1 MTPASLWTQVSL
13 WLQWLFLVPGDA
25 LIARLAQTPLGAL
38 LDLGPKS
45 LGSNISA
52 ALSMAI
58 WLVGIWAL
66 YGIGIFLV
74 DAVNPTYR
82 AERRERRL
90 AEAAAR
96 RALLQRERMISRTRL
111 YRRARAW
118 MVPSAV
124 LVLLAALGVA
134 LVKDIL

>member
-1 MTPASLWTQVSL
+1 MTQASL
-13 WLQWLFLVPGDA
+13 WLQWLFLLPGDT
-25 LIARLAQTPLGAL
+25 LIARIAPTPLGAL
-38 LDLGPKS
+38 LDLSPRS
-45 LGSNISA
+45 LGGNTAA
-52 ALSMAI
+52 ALSMAA
-58 WLVGIWAL
+58 WLIGVWAL
-66 YGIGIFLV
+66 YGIGIFLI

-96 RALLQRERMISRTRL
+96 RALTERKRATHRSRL

-124 LVLLAALGVA
+124 LVLLAALGMA
-134 LVKDIL
+134 LVRDIL